1 MDYCIEK
8 FTPFRYEKYNIDLI
22 GLDKLLGK
30 QMHYASCGKAAL
42 YHCLLSLNLSSGD
55 KLLVPNYICSSVL
68 VPIFKLGLVPV
79 YYDINENDLNADIN
93 SIITEAR
100 KDSSIRAVLVAS
112 MYGNP
117 ADLGLIEDFCKNK
130 GKYTINGYPLLDASS
145 DTPIAQSVERR
156 IIEIPLEDDVNKLNY
171 IIESVQSFLT
181 FNIQS

>member
-42 YHCLLSLNLSSGD
+42 YHCLLSLNFSSGD

-68 VPIFKLGLVPV
+68 VPIFKLGLAPV

-100 KDSSIRAVLVAS
+100 KDSSIMAVLVAS

-117 ADLGLIEDFCKNK
+117 ADLGLIEDFCKKNYLLLIDDADQSLGAK
-130 GKYTINGYPLLDASS
+130 TRGRFVGTFGDAGFFSFFPGKA
-145 DTPIAQSVERR
+145 TP
-156 IIEIPLEDDVNKLNY
+156 
-171 IIESVQSFLT
+171 
-181 FNIQS
+181 